1 MSTNDL
7 EGLFHSIESTVT
19 AAEQHLGVAAGTL
32 GDIRH
37 DTDYLA
43 IVKMHATIEP
53 MLNEALEESVTRALK
68 HPKVAFPG
76 GEALADFVTG
86 ANFDAKVRLALESEI
101 IDDQQ
106 VRFIRAVAKIRNYY
120 AHNVSRMSKSIFDAT
135 ADLDKQGNGLHLQ
148 RDLFMG
154 ASNNQGKDA
163 ISRLALVYLRPFMF
177 LHFAHLLAALMR
189 GIRPP
194 PPVAGVLLGLL
205 NETK

>member
-1 MSTNDL
+1 MSTTDL
-7 EGLFHSIESTVT
+7 EELFRSIEPTIRD
-19 AAEQHLGVAAGTL
+19 AEQHLGVAAGTL

-53 MLNEALEESVTRALK
+53 LLNEALEESVTRALK

-86 ANFDAKVRLALESEI
+86 ANFDAKVRLALESELI
-101 IDDQQ
+101 SDQQ
-106 VRFIRAVAKIRNYY
+106 ARFIRAVAKLRNYY
-120 AHNVSRMSKSIFDAT
+120 AHNVGRMSKSIFDAT
-135 ADLDKQGNGLHLQ
+135 ADLDKQGDGIYLQ

-154 ASNNQGKDA
+154 ATNNQNKEA
-163 ISRLALVYLRPFMF
+163 ISRLALVYLSPFMF
-177 LHFAHLLAALMR
+177 LRFAGLLAALMQ

-194 PPVAGVLLGLL
+194 PVMSDVIRGILH
-205 NETK
+205 ETK